1 MSPFHLQ
8 SKSRTSWWWYFSF
21 NSQLLKQFK
30 VEWKSGN
37 LLKTCICCASVRKF
51 SREWV
56 KKNIISLSIF
66 LPTCIVHTFKY
77 FRNSFSSCVYVSLR
91 RWFIY
96 KSQKYL
102 STFRKTEGRGR
113 TVEGGQGAGAGIW
126 GRGEGQSG
134 CPPVQGKSCTPVQI
148 FILFFF
154 AGGQ

>member
-8 SKSRTSWWWYFSF
+8 SKSTTSWWWYFSF

-37 LLKTCICCASVRKF
+37 LLKTCICCAGVRKF

-56 KKNIISLSIF
+56 KKILYHFLFFFQHALCIHSNILETLFPLVYI
-66 LPTCIVHTFKY
+66 
-77 FRNSFSSCVYVSLR
+77 YVSLR
-91 RWFIY
+91 RWLIY

-102 STFRKTEGRGR
+102 STFRKTEGGGR
-113 TVEGGQGAGAGIW
+113 AVEGGQGAGAGVR

-134 CPPVQGKSCTPVQI
+134 CPPVQGKSCAPV
-148 FILFFF
+148 
-154 AGGQ
+154 